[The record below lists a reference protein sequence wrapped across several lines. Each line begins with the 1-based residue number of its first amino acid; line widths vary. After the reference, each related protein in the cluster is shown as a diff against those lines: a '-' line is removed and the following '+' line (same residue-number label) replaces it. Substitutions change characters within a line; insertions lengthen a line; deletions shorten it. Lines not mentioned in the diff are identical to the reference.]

1 MKTKVIGITGSISV
15 GKSTVTNYLLQK
27 GYVVLD
33 ADKISHHALDIGTT
47 CYERVKE
54 VFGCVADDQTINR
67 QQLGQI
73 VFHDQEKK
81 KQLEEIIHPYVIDEL
96 KKGIQET
103 KEPIIFLDI
112 PLLYETH
119 LEYLCDQILV
129 VYVNEDIQAERLMK
143 RNHID
148 RQSALHLMQQQISI
162 EKKKEL
168 ADYVIDNS
176 KGLDELY
183 ENIEKVLK
191 ELKNEIVFK

>member
-33 ADKISHHALDIGTT
+33 ADMISHHALDIGTT
-47 CYERVKE
+47 CYERVKV
-54 VFGCVADDQTINR
+54 VFGCVSDDQTINR

-73 VFHDQEKK
+73 VFHNQEKK

-103 KEPIIFLDI
+103 KETIIFLDI

-119 LEYLCDQILV
+119 LEYLCDQVLV
-129 VYVNEDIQAERLMK
+129 VYVSEDIQAERLMK
-143 RNHID
+143 RNRID
-148 RQSALHLMQQQISI
+148 RQSAIHLMQQQISI

-191 ELKNEIVFK
+191 ELRNEIVFK